1 MDLQLQQ
8 TDLQDIFT
16 ERTSGAPHPGSWMR
30 VESIISQRGETWK
43 SKALLIYH
51 FKYIL
56 FVSSWKFSLFL
67 EFYWLLPSICL
78 LHDAA
83 FCRRFGWWSCVM
95 VTVLLK
101 KRNRQRCL
109 ILKHFPGCKCQGDRS
124 YLGNLRENVCFSAR
138 RESLTSNRGAFVLLL
153 GVSLCHAGRCGRGG
167 AREERPRASAALR
180 YILKAPLTQLAR
192 RGQKRRGDTWGSTV
206 PSSPPASRRINAS
219 HFSQTARGACATH
232 RATSTWRYAA

>member
-1 MDLQLQQ
+1 MDLQQQ
-8 TDLQDIFT
+8 PTDLQDIFT
-16 ERTSGAPHPGSWMR
+16 ERTSGVPFPGPWVR

-83 FCRRFGWWSCVM
+83 FCRRVGWWSCVM

-109 ILKHFPGCKCQGDRS
+109 ILKHFPGCKCQHARAYFKPHEGICCLCALLVPKRKAQVQHTVTDSLSCIAIKRKRNS
-124 YLGNLRENVCFSAR
+124 EYTVC
-138 RESLTSNRGAFVLLL
+138 L
-153 GVSLCHAGRCGRGG
+153 
-167 AREERPRASAALR
+167 
-180 YILKAPLTQLAR
+180 
-192 RGQKRRGDTWGSTV
+192 
-206 PSSPPASRRINAS
+206 
-219 HFSQTARGACATH
+219 
-232 RATSTWRYAA
+232 

>member
-1 MDLQLQQ
+1 MDLQQQQ

-16 ERTSGAPHPGSWMR
+16 ERTSGAPFPGPWMR

-56 FVSSWKFSLFL
+56 FVSSWKFPLFL

-83 FCRRFGWWSCVM
+83 FCRRVGWWSCVM

-101 KRNRQRCL
+101 KEIGNNVSFSSIFL
-109 ILKHFPGCKCQGDRS
+109 EAIVKM
-124 YLGNLRENVCFSAR
+124 LG
-138 RESLTSNRGAFVLLL
+138 LTSNRLSPLGLLCEKGANAASGYYWVTTVHYPVLRHVIPNTLFT
-153 GVSLCHAGRCGRGG
+153 SLTPAKTSCYAGL
-167 AREERPRASAALR
+167 SVV
-180 YILKAPLTQLAR
+180 IT
-192 RGQKRRGDTWGSTV
+192 
-206 PSSPPASRRINAS
+206 
-219 HFSQTARGACATH
+219 
-232 RATSTWRYAA
+232 

>member
-1 MDLQLQQ
+1 MTISPLMVELFSQLIRW
-8 TDLQDIFT
+8 TCNSSKLT
-16 ERTSGAPHPGSWMR
+16 SRTFLLGGRLGRLFPWPWMR

-83 FCRRFGWWSCVM
+83 FCRRVGWWSCVM

-101 KRNRQRCL
+101 KKKKRNRQRCL
-109 ILKHFPGCKCQGDRS
+109 IVKHFPGSECQDARAYFEPS
-124 YLGNLRENVCFSAR
+124 EETSCLWALLASLRAQVQ
-138 RESLTSNRGAFVLLL
+138 
-153 GVSLCHAGRCGRGG
+153 
-167 AREERPRASAALR
+167 
-180 YILKAPLTQLAR
+180 LTQLSYSETYNSEHTVYLYYTH
-192 RGQKRRGDTWGSTV
+192 QWQRGDT
-206 PSSPPASRRINAS
+206 RD
-219 HFSQTARGACATH
+219 
-232 RATSTWRYAA
+232 